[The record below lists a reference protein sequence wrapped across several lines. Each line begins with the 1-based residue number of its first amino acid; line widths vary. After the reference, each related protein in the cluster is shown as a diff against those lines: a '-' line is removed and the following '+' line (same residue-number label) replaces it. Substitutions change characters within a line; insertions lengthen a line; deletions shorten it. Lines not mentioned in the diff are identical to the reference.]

1 MGSALHSLCLPPKES
16 RKLLA
21 DRDEELVRLRS
32 ELDHYK
38 QQAAREIANKT
49 KLAQALDRNHSHASE
64 LEELLQKWQLEVRDT
79 KLQGE
84 RMGACLQREQSKV
97 VELEKKL
104 HETSEE
110 KGREIEQL
118 KSQLVESRQKIIQ
131 RKSSVASDSN
141 PGPGAIDQVQ
151 LHFLKQAIYH
161 LLTDFHAEDQL
172 RAILSILDFGPQER
186 KLVYAKVQEKKGR
199 MYSRNPGIYM

>member
-1 MGSALHSLCLPPKES
+1 
-16 RKLLA
+16 
-21 DRDEELVRLRS
+21 
-32 ELDHYK
+32 
-38 QQAAREIANKT
+38 
-49 KLAQALDRNHSHASE
+49 
-64 LEELLQKWQLEVRDT
+64 
-79 KLQGE
+79 
-84 RMGACLQREQSKV
+84 MGACLQHEQSKV

-110 KGREIEQL
+110 KGKEIEQL
-118 KSQLVESRQKIIQ
+118 KSQLVESRQKITQ